1 MGGSFGGGGGGGG
14 YLSFSARF
22 VGSTNPQQ
30 IVSPPPPNEQKGE
43 KGGPNAI
50 PSDPLLGT
58 TKSSEML
65 SAFVP
70 FFALFRRMLC
80 VSRTGEPRE

>member
-1 MGGSFGGGGGGGG
+1 M
-14 YLSFSARF
+14 SFSARF

-50 PSDPLLGT
+50 PSDPYLST
-58 TKSSEML
+58 TKSSEIL
-65 SAFVP
+65 LVFVP
-70 FFALFRRMLC
+70 FFAPFQTSFAC
-80 VSRTGEPRE
+80 FVDWGT